1 MDGDEVA
8 EAHPRTARP
17 RLLIVTGIYPTVDL
31 PTAGV
36 YVRQRVDELVAAGRT
51 VRVVHAKTYSGS
63 TVGRYLRLAARAMTT
78 RGRFDG
84 VEAHVLLPA
93 GAIGLIAAM
102 TRRVPLVVVAH
113 GSDVSY
119 TARRHPLLAW
129 LARVV
134 VGRAA
139 AVVANSRATA
149 VLVARLG
156 REATVISPGVDFL
169 LFSPGPS
176 ERADLGL
183 PEGPIA
189 LFIGP
194 PDPHKGAD
202 IFIDGVLRAGWSGL
216 IVGAGHQPADDRILV
231 RPPVPPRE
239 LARLFRSVD
248 CVVVPSRR
256 EGLGLVAI
264 EAAACGTPIVATR
277 VGGLREV
284 LVEDVNGVA
293 LDPATGYGL
302 ADALTTIAARSWDA
316 ETLRGSVRSHD
327 LRTAT
332 AAMDRLWRGV
342 VGGG

>member
-1 MDGDEVA
+1 MDDDAVA
-8 EAHPRTARP
+8 EAHRRTASP
-17 RLLIVTGIYPTVDL
+17 SLLIVTGIYPTVDH

-36 YVRQRVDELVAAGRT
+36 FVRQRVDELIAAGGT

-63 TVGRYLRLAARAMTT
+63 TVGRYLRLAARAMTI

-119 TARRHPLLAW
+119 TARRHPLLAK

-134 VGRAA
+134 VLRAA

-149 VLVARLG
+149 ALVAQLG
-156 REATVISPGVDFL
+156 RDATVISPGVDFL
-169 LFSPGPS
+169 LFTPGPS
-176 ERADLGL
+176 ERADIGL

-194 PDPHKGAD
+194 PDPHKGVD
-202 IFIDGVLRAGWSGL
+202 VFIDGVIRAGWSGL
-216 IVGAGHQPADDRILV
+216 IVGAGHRPAGDRILV
-231 RPPVPPRE
+231 HPPVPPRE
-239 LARLFRSVD
+239 LPRFFRSVN
-248 CVVVPSRR
+248 CVVMPSRR

-293 LDPATGYGL
+293 LEPATGFGL
-302 ADALTTIAARSWDA
+302 ADALTAIAARSWDA
-316 ETLRGSVRSHD
+316 ETLRESVRSHD
-327 LRTAT
+327 LRIAT
-332 AAMDRLWRGV
+332 KAMDGLWRGILN
-342 VGGG
+342 GS